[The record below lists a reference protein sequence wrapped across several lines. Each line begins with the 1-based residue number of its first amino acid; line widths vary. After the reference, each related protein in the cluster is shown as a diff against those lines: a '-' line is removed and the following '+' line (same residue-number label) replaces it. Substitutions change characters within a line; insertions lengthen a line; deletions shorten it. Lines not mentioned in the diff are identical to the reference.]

1 MAVYFISDVHL
12 GHDGDGK
19 EREKLRKL
27 EDFFRMIES
36 DGEHLYILGDLFD
49 FWFEY
54 KHAIPKDHLK
64 VLFLLSKLANSGIKL
79 SYVTG
84 NHDFWLGDMLPRHL
98 DIEVFRDATTVTHDG
113 KSIYLIHG
121 DGLAKA
127 DHGYRILKRIM
138 RNRFNI
144 FLYRQIPPDLGIPFA
159 KWCSRASRKRSAG
172 VPKSSFVH
180 EYRDY
185 AESKLRDGHDCV
197 MIGHTH
203 HPERIEF
210 DSGIYINTG
219 DWFDNFT
226 YAELRDGEFS
236 LKKWED

>member
-12 GHDGDGK
+12 GHDSVSE
-19 EREKLRKL
+19 ERAKLEKLEAFFKL
-27 EDFFRMIES
+27 VAS

-64 VLFLLSKLANSGIKL
+64 VLFLLSQLVESGVKL
-79 SYVTG
+79 SYITG
-84 NHDFWLGDMLPRHL
+84 NHDFWLGDMLTRHL
-98 DIEVFRDATTVTHDG
+98 DVEIFRDAAEVSHYD
-113 KSIYLIHG
+113 KKIYLIHG

-127 DHGYRILKRIM
+127 DSSYRVLKRVM

-144 FLYRQIPPDLGIPFA
+144 FLYRQIPPDIGIPFA
-159 KWCSRASRKRSAG
+159 KWCSRKSRERSSG
-172 VPKSSFVH
+172 LPKDSFVQ

-185 AESKLRDGHDCV
+185 AEKVLANGYDCV

-203 HPERIEF
+203 HPERVEF
-210 DSGIYINTG
+210 KSGVYINTG
-219 DWFDNFT
+219 DWYEHFT
-226 YAELRDGEFS
+226 YAVLRDGRFE
-236 LKKWED
+236 LKNWE

>member
-12 GHDGDGK
+12 GHDGDAE

-27 EDFFRMIES
+27 EGFFKTVTS

-64 VLFLLSKLANSGIKL
+64 VLFLLSQLAESGVKL

-84 NHDFWLGDMLPRHL
+84 NHDFWLGDMLTRHL
-98 DIEVFRDATTVTHDG
+98 DIEVFRDAAEVNHYG
-113 KSIYLIHG
+113 KKIYLIHG

-127 DHGYRILKRIM
+127 DRGYRVLKRIM
-138 RNRFNI
+138 RNRVNI
-144 FLYRQIPPDLGIPFA
+144 FLYRQIPPDIGIPFA
-159 KWCSRASRKRSAG
+159 KWCSRKSRVRSSG
-172 VPKSSFVH
+172 IPKSAFVQ

-185 AESKLRDGHDCV
+185 AERVLANGYDCV

-203 HPERIEF
+203 HPERVDFEN
-210 DSGIYINTG
+210 GVYINTG
-219 DWFDNFT
+219 DWYEHFT
-226 YAELRDGEFS
+226 YAVLRDSRFE
-236 LKKWED
+236 LKNWQ